1 MTENEPLNDVQSQVN
16 ARILPAANGHTNG
29 QVHAN
34 GKDSMKPPSP
44 VQNGNGTHIEA
55 PCCRDI
61 HGKEPPD
68 GGARA
73 WLVMVSA
80 FLCNGIIFGFIN
92 TYGVIHSLLTERL
105 TKLGD
110 PEASSKAGKS
120 DTRLSYIPSRIRQ
133 QFVHNPISPR
143 QINSE
148 FVCQL
153 LALIVIMQA
162 GQMRLDGNWTVV
174 FQATICFSTDLPN
187 LHKTNHISGL

>member
-34 GKDSMKPPSP
+34 GKDSMKPPPP

-120 DTRLSYIPSRIRQ
+120 DTALLHPLK
-133 QFVHNPISPR
+133 NPT
-143 QINSE
+143 
-148 FVCQL
+148 
-153 LALIVIMQA
+153 A
-162 GQMRLDGNWTVV
+162 
-174 FQATICFSTDLPN
+174 ICP
-187 LHKTNHISGL
+187 